1 MLGNGQ
7 GIRKSIEVR
16 TAPAVA
22 AVIATIFRGSIRVI
36 PSIAIATATT
46 TRDTC
51 ATATADISPGEV
63 RLNRIA
69 LWGFFLNFQNLNSSL
84 EINR

>member
-22 AVIATIFRGSIRVI
+22 AVIATIFRGSIQVI

-51 ATATADISPGEV
+51 ATATADISQSQTTL
-63 RLNRIA
+63 RKLAAFR
-69 LWGFFLNFQNLNSSL
+69 FY
-84 EINR
+84 

>member
-22 AVIATIFRGSIRVI
+22 AVLATIFRGSIQ
-36 PSIAIATATT
+36 
-46 TRDTC
+46 RDTC

-63 RLNRIA
+63 RL
-69 LWGFFLNFQNLNSSL
+69 
-84 EINR
+84 